1 MDEKLQKQIEEAIPE
16 FSERARAIAGAD
28 KMVKVSGTRHKLE
41 LSGRTVDMVYYSA
54 GKENAPLIVG
64 YHGGGFLFGGCALD
78 DDLWQNVTE
87 TLGVNAAAIG
97 YRQGPDHRWKESL
110 ADAYDALLFLK
121 DRGEEFGFDGG
132 NISVMGQSAGGNL
145 AAAVALKAGM
155 TKEITLK
162 NEILVYPFL
171 DIYTDPSAKGEGS
184 FAGLGPYV
192 MNYLHCSE
200 DEASDPLCSP
210 YYATNEMIKGL
221 PNTVCAVADND
232 NLRPEAER
240 YCERLKELGI
250 PVSMMKADDMPHGYI
265 ENGFKKRL
273 HEADLQFLGENAKE
287 IFESGLLKK
296 RSQETLDFIKEYMK

>member
-1 MDEKLQKQIEEAIPE
+1 MNRELQKKIEEAIPE
-16 FSERARAIAGAD
+16 FSERARAIAGVD
-28 KMVKVSGTRHKLE
+28 KMVKVNGTRHKLI
-41 LSGRTVDMVYYSA
+41 LPGREVGMVYYSV

-78 DDLWQNVTE
+78 DDLWQNVTK
-87 TLGVNAAAIG
+87 TLGVNVAAIG
-97 YRQGPDHRWKESL
+97 YRQGPDHKWKETL
-110 ADAYDALLFLK
+110 ADAYDALICLK
-121 DRGEEFGFDGG
+121 ERSEELGFDGE

-155 TKEITLK
+155 TKEIMLK

-171 DIYTDPSAKGEGS
+171 DIYTDPSDKGEGS

-192 MNYLHCSE
+192 MNYLHCE
-200 DEASDPLCSP
+200 KEEASDPLCSP
-210 YYATNEMIKGL
+210 YYATDEMIKGL

-250 PVSMMKADDMPHGYI
+250 PVNTMKAPGMPHGYI

-273 HEADLQFLGENAKE
+273 HEADFQFLGENAKE
-287 IFESGLLKK
+287 IFESGLLRK
-296 RSQETLDFIKEYMK
+296 RSEETLEFIKKYMK